1 MIRKSKARKILM
13 QTLRNLVQKLKQ
25 TQAYINYSRI
35 LPYVKPYWFR
45 ASLAM
50 LICIP
55 IGSLDAIIALALKP
69 YMDLV
74 MVEKSVQSPWYI
86 PFGIVAFTSLQG
98 MLNYL
103 ATYLNTWVG
112 GKITNDLKFA
122 LYNKFLTFETAYF
135 DKKKSGDIVYRFNTD
150 ADTACNG
157 LLENTF
163 VLFNFVDLRIVL
175 QFLATGNYRFTGF
188 RFSLY
193 SNRKSKKTC

>member
-1 MIRKSKARKILM
+1 MELI
-13 QTLRNLVQKLKQ
+13 QKLKQ

-86 PFGIVAFTSLQG
+86 PFGIVAFTSLQ
-98 MLNYL
+98 
-103 ATYLNTWVG
+103 
-112 GKITNDLKFA
+112 
-122 LYNKFLTFETAYF
+122 
-135 DKKKSGDIVYRFNTD
+135 
-150 ADTACNG
+150 
-157 LLENTF
+157 
-163 VLFNFVDLRIVL
+163 
-175 QFLATGNYRFTGF
+175 
-188 RFSLY
+188 
-193 SNRKSKKTC
+193 